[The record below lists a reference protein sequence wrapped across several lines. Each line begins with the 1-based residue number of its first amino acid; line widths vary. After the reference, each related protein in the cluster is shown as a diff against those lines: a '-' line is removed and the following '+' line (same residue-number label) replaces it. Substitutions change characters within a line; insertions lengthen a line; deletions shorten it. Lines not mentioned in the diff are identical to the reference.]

1 MKITASDILKD
12 MNSPQSKKILNY
24 LYSETLPKVR
34 AHVMKNNGAIADAND
49 VFQDAILSMYQ
60 KITRK
65 KLEVIDNV
73 GAYIFQSSKNLWLN
87 KLRKQQRMTYSE
99 NDNIEQS
106 GYEHIITNILNQEQ
120 QNAINELFKFI
131 GERCKQL
138 IALTLYEKKTMEEV
152 AKLMGFANANAA
164 KTQNYR
170 CKKSLINLI
179 EERKDLKLALSD

>member
-1 MKITASDILKD
+1 MKVKASDILQD

-34 AHVMKNNGAIADAND
+34 RHIIKNNGVLADAND

-65 KLEVIDNV
+65 KIDVIDNI

-87 KLRKQQRMTYSE
+87 KLRQQQRMSYSE
-99 NDNIEQS
+99 NEKIEQS
-106 GYEHIITNILNQEQ
+106 GYEHIITNILNNEQ
-120 QNAINELFKFI
+120 QSAIKELFVSV

-179 EERKDLKLALSD
+179 EQRKDLKLALSD